1 LGWIDGRCAAHAREK
16 VGPGGKVPGTIDEGG
31 CVTKDIKW
39 LGWGALL
46 EVDSLVEKGKE
57 SILLVYWEVGEW
69 HQFSG

>member
-1 LGWIDGRCAAHAREK
+1 
-16 VGPGGKVPGTIDEGG
+16 
-31 CVTKDIKW
+31 VTKDIKW

-69 HQFSG
+69 HQFSSRADSESGQLWLSRAGCDP